1 MTHTVNLNDD
11 GSRITPIKESPSRK
25 GDFAEFYAV
34 TWLWDQGYEVFINSG
49 STGPIDMIAFKD
61 GETVLIDVKTKRKDY
76 RDNVSR
82 IKDYR
87 TEEQKQLGV
96 VFLAFNPDDRKLSW
110 VEHKK

>member
-34 TWLWDQGYEVFINSG
+34 TWLWDHGYEVFVNSG

-61 GETVLIDVKTKRKDY
+61 GETILIDVKTKRKDY

-82 IKDYR
+82 SKD
-87 TEEQKQLGV
+87 
-96 VFLAFNPDDRKLSW
+96 
-110 VEHKK
+110 